1 MPIDD
6 ALEDLKK
13 ADKDKG
19 KEKKKKE
26 EKKKP
31 EPAPEKK
38 PDYLTPWH
46 EDVMKPY
53 LGALESRAK
62 DMHDD
67 KFDLSVVK
75 LYAPWI
81 RLDDELRSK
90 ICPIP
95 KKRVIELFKERC
107 ESSVGE
113 LMENSDFDELLE
125 KELEDPFFVHESEF
139 YVNIPNALRFKETMG
154 LYSADVF
161 NTKLGY
167 DLVIPD
173 LNYLSLFVEDGA
185 TLREYAKMFYK
196 SHKRPT
202 WSNLVSISQDNR
214 FMQTDLTNTVLFDT
228 ESLAKF
234 CKSTGT
240 KKISGAVREAEEIM
254 QQMAELSNAHM
265 QNSHDIQRFRQEYL
279 FKKLIKYNPDLAV
292 EK

>member
-13 ADKDKG
+13 SDKG

-31 EPAPEKK
+31 EPAPEEKS
-38 PDYLTPWH
+38 DYLTPWH

-53 LGALESRAK
+53 LKALESRAV

-67 KFDLSVVK
+67 NFDLSVVK

-81 RLDDELRSK
+81 RLDDGLRSK

-95 KKRVIELFKERC
+95 KKRTIEIFKDKC
-107 ESSVGE
+107 TSDIKE
-113 LMENSDFDELLE
+113 LIDNSDFDELLE
-125 KELEDPFFVHESEF
+125 KEIEDPFIVHKFESYEK
-139 YVNIPNALRFKETMG
+139 IPNALRFKETMG

-161 NTKLGY
+161 NTTLGH

-173 LNYLSLFVEDGA
+173 LNYMSLFVEDGE

-202 WSNLVSISQDNR
+202 WSNLVSIPHNGY
-214 FMQTDLTNTVLFDT
+214 MQTDLAVTVLFDT

-234 CKSTGT
+234 CKTTGI
-240 KKISGAVREAEEIM
+240 KKVGGMVHEVEEIL
-254 QQMAELSNAHM
+254 QKANELSKAHM
-265 QNSHDIQRFRQEYL
+265 QNPNDIQKFRQEYL
-279 FKKLIKYNPDLAV
+279 FKKLLKYNKDLV
-292 EK
+292 VK